1 MIKEL
6 ESIMTNDELDN
17 EKWFPDYIVVCK
29 PLTEGRD
36 SHTGEMGDE
45 WNGLLKEI
53 EKSVKRQ
60 FENTNLNQK
69 KMISGIESD
78 IQMLESKFN

>member
-1 MIKEL
+1 MTIDEL
-6 ESIMTNDELDN
+6 ENKKL
-17 EKWFPDYIVVCK
+17 FPSYFVVCK
-29 PLTEGRD
+29 PLKEGRD

-53 EKSVKRQ
+53 EKNVKRQ
-60 FENTNLNQK
+60 FENTNLHQK